1 MRRVAV
7 LAAVTGRHLRLVAK
21 DRPATEQA
29 SPEDEAD
36 AHALPESLKHVRGE
50 IEHIDRE
57 LVSLIVRRVLLARE
71 AGFVKREAGL
81 PVVDPVQERVVLARA
96 RVLAD
101 EAGLPYPELR
111 ELLRHVI
118 AVSRRAQILDVASE
132 SHLETR

>member
-7 LAAVTGRHLRLVAK
+7 LAAVMGRDLRLATK
-21 DRPATEQA
+21 DSSPRTPAGDQPHEPQ
-29 SPEDEAD
+29 S
-36 AHALPESLKHVRGE
+36 LPEPLLHVRAE
-50 IEHIDRE
+50 IEHLDRE

-81 PVVDPVQERVVLARA
+81 PVVDALQEREVLARS

-111 ELLRHVI
+111 ELMRHVI

-132 SHLETR
+132 THLETL